1 MAKREKKWTTKRDL
15 LSGELQLSKPSGDPW
30 HLGDRNATVR
40 RIARLLNEDDARKAS
55 KKKVKVKK

>member
-40 RIARLLNEDDARKAS
+40 RIARLLNEDDARKAREE
-55 KKKVKVKK
+55 